1 MTFAIDWAFS
11 IRSLSDLPLTLLLL
25 LLLLQQRR
33 RRLLL
38 LMVVVVVFFF
48 RAYEDFG
55 GRFDESIPICTFFLN
70 GDKLVHTE
78 STL

>member
-11 IRSLSDLPLTLLLL
+11 IRSLSDLPLTLLL

-55 GRFDESIPICTFFLN
+55 GRFDESIPICTIFVN